1 MTDEKKKKVKRYA
14 AIVIALVLATGA
26 LAFSVWRFVATVQKK
41 YNHKEEVTSV
51 TTETRGVKPALD
63 YTTNG
68 MVADDVIL
76 TSQITFDRGG
86 DGVFLLKVEN
96 TVYRDVADYVG
107 YSLSNGGGFATIQLY
122 IFDLSH
128 TGPAGDYMLP
138 ELTDDRWSEIG
149 CDLGDLTVSLPGS
162 ELAFNVIKGSDPYV
176 SFGYGYAANEDD
188 LPRSTE
194 DLSHYVMFAVVPL
207 HKNDGSS
214 TSDSGTWQYFRSTYY
229 RMSDLFAMPVSGNG
243 GGSAGGYTEADLE
256 AARIEAV
263 NDYINSVDYRE
274 ALEDKYNEGLLQG
287 YANGSRDVLDS
298 EEYKNGLQAKYDE
311 GYASGKEDYDIYGA
325 QRYNDGL
332 RDGRTQ
338 AMNDIDTGKNLF
350 FGILDAPFQLI
361 KNIFNFEIL
370 GINISAV
377 IFFILSVLLI
387 AFVIR
392 KLKG

>member
-41 YNHKEEVTSV
+41 YNHKEELTSI
-51 TTETRGVKPALD
+51 TRGVTPNLD
-63 YTTNG
+63 YTDNG
-68 MVADDVIL
+68 AIADDVIL
-76 TSQITFDRGG
+76 TNQISFDRGG

-96 TVYRDVADYVG
+96 SVYRDVADEVG
-107 YSLSNGGGFATIQLY
+107 YCLAYGGSFAAIQLY
-122 IFDLSH
+122 IFDLSL
-128 TGPAGDYMLP
+128 TGPSDEWTLP
-138 ELTDDRWSEIG
+138 ELTDSRFSMLG
-149 CDLGDLTVSLPGS
+149 CDLGDVTVSLPDG

-176 SFGYGYAANEDD
+176 IFGYGYASDEDN
-188 LPRSTE
+188 LPQSTE
-194 DLSHYVMFAVVPL
+194 ELNHYIMFAVVPL
-207 HKNDGSS
+207 HYKGGD
-214 TSDSGTWQYFRSTYY
+214 TWQYFRSTYY
-229 RMSDLFAMPVSGNG
+229 RMSDLFAMPVSGT

-256 AARIEAV
+256 AARKEAV
-263 NDYINSVDYRE
+263 NDFKNSSDYRE
-274 ALEDKYNEGLLQG
+274 ALEDKYNEGLSQG

-298 EEYKNGLQAKYDE
+298 EEYKNGLEAKYEE
-311 GYASGKEDYDIYGA
+311 GYAAGKEDYDIYGA

-392 KLKG
+392 KIKG